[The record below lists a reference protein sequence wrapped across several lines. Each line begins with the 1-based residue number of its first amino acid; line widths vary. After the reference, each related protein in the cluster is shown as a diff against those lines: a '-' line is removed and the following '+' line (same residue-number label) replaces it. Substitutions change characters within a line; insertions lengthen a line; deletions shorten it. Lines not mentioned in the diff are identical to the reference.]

1 MCGNF
6 LTVLLHSVDS
16 IGRRI
21 MEPFTLG
28 ATTQV
33 EMVPKDSPSSRIL
46 FIPDLMIKFVVE
58 KLMIPCF
65 MVFIMILCC

>member
-1 MCGNF
+1 
-6 LTVLLHSVDS
+6 
-16 IGRRI
+16 